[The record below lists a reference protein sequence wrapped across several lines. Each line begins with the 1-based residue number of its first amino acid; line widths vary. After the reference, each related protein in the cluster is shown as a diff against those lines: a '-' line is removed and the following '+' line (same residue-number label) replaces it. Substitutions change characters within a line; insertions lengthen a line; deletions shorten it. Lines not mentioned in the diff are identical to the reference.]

1 MDAAAVATPRNAGAQ
16 SMDKQQFLKLFT
28 TQLQH
33 QDPLN
38 PMDTSQFS
46 SQLAQLTQVEQMMNM
61 NKGVEKLIAVE
72 ENMNRAAST
81 GMIGNLVKLNDGT
94 EGRVMG
100 VRFEEGG
107 PFMLLDNKIKVTMGD
122 IKETYKPGFNPAPAN
137 NEMTADAKGTQPD
150 VKDVQGEVNKG
161 QDVKDLQPE
170 LQNSP
175 QVINNMQPDVK
186 NLQPS
191 INNMQPSQ
199 NNAQPV
205 IKGAEQ
211 EPKIDWHSMNEV
223 APAQVVGRGS
233 SSGELKPDDKDNQK
247 FVSID
252 NVAKVK

>member
-1 MDAAAVATPRNAGAQ
+1 MDAAAITKGAGAQ

-61 NKGVEKLIAVE
+61 NKGVEKLIAVQ
-72 ENMNRAAST
+72 ENMNRTAST

-107 PFMLLDNKIKVTMGD
+107 PFMLLDKNIKVSMAD
-122 IKETYKPGFNPAPAN
+122 IKETYKFGFNPAPAN
-137 NEMTADAKGTQPD
+137 NQSTADASQPD
-150 VKDVQGEVNKG
+150 VNKLS
-161 QDVKDLQPE
+161 DVKGIQSDKGAQPE
-170 LQNSP
+170 VKAAQSESE
-175 QVINNMQPDVK
+175 QQPK
-186 NLQPS
+186 T
-191 INNMQPSQ
+191 
-199 NNAQPV
+199 
-205 IKGAEQ
+205 
-211 EPKIDWHSMNEV
+211 DWHNMSEV
-223 APAQVVGRGS
+223 GQTQVVGRGIS
-233 SSGELKPDDKDNQK
+233 TGELKPDEKTSEK

-252 NVAKVK
+252 NVDKVK